1 MRRAAALLLLGVC
14 TVAGA
19 ETSAERGKY
28 LALAGDCIGCHTA
41 EDGADYAGGLGL
53 ATPYGTLYSTNITPD
68 KETGIGGYSKDEF
81 FRVMNEGIAA
91 DGHRLYPAM
100 PFTSYHLVTR
110 ADSDAI
116 FDFLMSLP
124 AVRRENT
131 PSGMAWPFSMR
142 VSLIF
147 WDWLYADREPFEP
160 TPGKSEQWNRG
171 AYLVNGLGHCGECH
185 TPRNKLGAMIS
196 EQALAGGNLGVFQ
209 APDIR
214 SVALRDKGWT
224 TDGLVTYLK
233 QGQSDSGLA
242 FGEMFTVVSH
252 STRHLSAA
260 DLEAISAYLL
270 DGEVEE
276 AADRRRPDLTPELES
291 QLAGGRQAYLDLCA
305 GCHGS
310 DGEGIPAVTPPLSHN
325 AVVAADDPYNLIK
338 VSLVGIAGELLG
350 RAAAWESMPGFSTQ
364 LSNEQLAQLVNYM
377 RVQWG
382 RRQPSV
388 TAAEVLKIRQEG

>member
-1 MRRAAALLLLGVC
+1 MNRIAALLLLGISAAVS
-14 TVAGA
+14 A
-19 ETSAERGKY
+19 ETSVERGQY

-68 KETGIGGYSKDEF
+68 EETGIGSYSQDQF
-81 FRVMNEGIAA
+81 FRVLNEGIAA

-110 ADSDAI
+110 ADSDAMY
-116 FDFLMSLP
+116 DFFMSLP
-124 AVRRENT
+124 AVKRENT
-131 PSGMAWPFSMR
+131 PNGMAWPFSMR

-147 WDWLYADREPFEP
+147 WDWLYASQESFEP
-160 TPGKSEQWNRG
+160 APGKSEQWNRG
-171 AYLVNGLGHCGECH
+171 AYLVKGLGHCGECH

-196 EQALAGGNLGVFQ
+196 DQNLSGGNLGVFR

-214 SVALRDKGWT
+214 AKAMRGKGWS
-224 TDGLVTYLK
+224 TDGLVSYLK
-233 QGQSDSGLA
+233 HGQSDSGLA
-242 FGEMFTVVSH
+242 FGDMFTVVSH

-270 DGEVEE
+270 DGKVEG
-276 AADRRRPDLTPELES
+276 AADRPEPDSSPEVES
-291 QLAGGRQAYLDLCA
+291 KLAAGRQAYLDLCA

-310 DGEGIPAVTPPLSHN
+310 DGEGIPAVTPPLAHN
-325 AVVAADDPYNLIK
+325 AIVAADDPYNLIK

-350 RAAAWESMPGFSTQ
+350 RSAAWESMPGFSTQ
-364 LSNEQLAQLVNYM
+364 FSDEQLASLVNYM

-382 RRQPSV
+382 QRRPSV
-388 TAAEVLKIRQEG
+388 TPAEVLKIRQEG